1 VNLGSSRE
9 QSRRWFLQRMGGTG
23 AALMLGMGTPL
34 LWAADP
40 SLPVVFTDITAS
52 SGLLHATNT
61 SGRATDKQFLLEEMG
76 CGVALFD
83 YDNDGWLDIFLVN
96 GTSLEPQAGGHK
108 PTSYLFHN
116 NRDGTFAD
124 VTQKAGLTR
133 SGWGQGCCVGDYDN
147 DGFDD
152 LFVSYFGRNVLY
164 HNNGDGTFTEVSE
177 KAGVAG
183 AADRWGAGCCFLD
196 YNRDGHLDLFVANY
210 VNFDPARAPKPGD
223 SAYCQYNDI
232 PVPCGPLGFAGGTNI
247 LYRNRGDGTFADV
260 SEESGIARPRGPA
273 SMIFVARNWQAS
285 GSYGMGAA
293 AADFDNDG
301 WPDIYVACDS
311 APSLLYRN
319 NHDGTFRE
327 IAVPAGCALDENGV
341 SLSGMG
347 VAVADYDGDGWFD
360 IARTN
365 FSEQVTTLYR
375 NYGNGAFE
383 DASIKAG
390 LGVNRKYLGF
400 GVGFLDFDNDGWK
413 DLFLANGHVYS
424 QIASRK
430 LHLSYK
436 EPKVLYR
443 NLGNGRFE
451 DVSLKVGPDIRME
464 NLGRGC
470 AFGDFDNDG
479 DVDVVV
485 NNLDGPPTLL
495 RNDGG
500 NKNNWIMIK
509 CIGTRS
515 NRSGIGTRVK
525 VTIGEHIQIDE
536 VMSGSSYYSQ
546 NDLRLH
552 FGLGTASKVDSVDV
566 AWPSGL
572 KESFRNLPVNQLFV
586 VQETK
591 GIVDSRKLR

>member
-1 VNLGSSRE
+1 MNSGFRRLP
-9 QSRRWFLQRMGGTG
+9 SRREFLQLMGQVGLAIVAGTHRLM
-23 AALMLGMGTPL
+23 AAE
-34 LWAADP
+34 
-40 SLPVVFTDITAS
+40 SQLPIFTDITAGA
-52 SGLLHATNT
+52 GLLRAHNV
-61 SGRATDKQFLLEEMG
+61 SGNVSDKQFLLEEMG

-96 GTSLEPQAGGHK
+96 GTSLEPATRDRH

-116 NRDGTFAD
+116 NRDGTFTD
-124 VTQKAGLTR
+124 VTEKAGLTH

-147 DGFDD
+147 DGNED
-152 LFVSYFGRNVLY
+152 LFVSYWGHNVLY

-183 AADRWGAGCCFLD
+183 SGNSWGAGCCFLD
-196 YNRDGHLDLFVANY
+196 YDRDGHLDLFVASY
-210 VNFDPARAPKPGD
+210 VNFDLNHAPKPGQTV
-223 SAYCQYNDI
+223 YCNYNDI
-232 PVPCGPLGFAGGTNI
+232 PVPCGPQGFAGGTNT
-247 LYRNRGDGTFADV
+247 LYRNRGDGTFVDA
-260 SEESGIARPRGPA
+260 SEQSGIARPRGPEA
-273 SMIFVARNWQAS
+273 MVFVSRNWQPT
-285 GSYGMGAA
+285 GSYGMGAV

-311 APSLLYRN
+311 APSLFYRN
-319 NHDGTFRE
+319 NRNGTFRE
-327 IAVPAGCALDENGV
+327 IAVPAGCGLDENGV
-341 SLSGMG
+341 ALSGMG
-347 VAVADYDGDGWFD
+347 VAVADYDGDGWLD
-360 IARTN
+360 IVRTN

-400 GVGFLDFDNDGWK
+400 GVGFFDFDNDGWR

-424 QIASRK
+424 QIAGRK
-430 LHLSYK
+430 LHISYK
-436 EPKVLYR
+436 EPKVIYR
-443 NLGNGRFE
+443 NLGNGHFE
-451 DVSLKVGPDIRME
+451 DVSSKVGAPIRSE

-479 DVDVVV
+479 DVDVIV

-509 CIGTRS
+509 CVGTRS
-515 NRSGIGTRVK
+515 NRSAIGARVK
-525 VTIGEHIQIDE
+525 VTSGTHSQIDE
-536 VMSGSSYYSQ
+536 VLSGSGYYSQ
-546 NDLRLH
+546 SDLRLH
-552 FGLGTASKVDSVDV
+552 FGLGRAPKADKVEI
-566 AWPSGL
+566 AWPSGA
-572 KESFRNLPVNQLFV
+572 KESFVNLSVNQFYI

-591 GIVDSRKLR
+591 GIVDRRKFRQS